1 MKKVLLGLLAVLVL
15 AVVVLLGLASTK
27 PDTLAVSRSVLV
39 QASPADV
46 LPYAQDYTHFV
57 KWIPWTALDPQQT
70 VEFSDPPSGVG
81 AWYTWKG
88 NSDVGQGKMTIL
100 AVSPERVDSSLEFIE
115 PFASKADSF
124 IAMADKGEGKTE
136 ITWGFEQDNDLMGK
150 LMMVFVD
157 MDAMLG
163 ADFQKGL
170 DSLKPMVEAAAAERI
185 AAEAAAKVEAE
196 RQAAEAA
203 ASAEGAEATP
213 PAAP

>member
-27 PDTLAVSRSVLV
+27 PDTLAVSRSVVV

-100 AVSPERVDSSLEFIE
+100 AVSLERVDSSLEFIE
-115 PFASKADSF
+115 PFASKAASY
-124 IAMADKGEGKTE
+124 ITMVNQGQGQTE

-170 DSLKPMVEAAAAERI
+170 DSLKPMVEQAASERLAAEA
-185 AAEAAAKVEAE
+185 AAEAAAKAEAE
-196 RQAAEAA
+196 RLAAEAA
-203 ASAEGAEATP
+203 AMVDEP
-213 PAAP
+213 